1 MCEVLLDV
9 RNGLTLANDLPASG
23 TRFDPL
29 ASIGVLAI
37 ARVVAAGPTA
47 RRAHPTKVRRSR
59 VVGLT
64 VRLAALR
71 LILSR
76 IIHSLVDVVYISIV
90 VHIFLYKAL
99 ARQSDFRGL

>member
-64 VRLAALR
+64 VRLAALHI
-71 LILSR
+71 ILSW
-76 IIHSLVDVVYISIV
+76 IIHTLVEAVSIV
-90 VHIFLYKAL
+90 VHIYLYKA
-99 ARQSDFRGL
+99 